1 MATIEQ
7 FKDKAV
13 DAAQIAARA
22 ARHVAF
28 MTKKHME
35 IACEQEKIHRNYA
48 RLGKV
53 YYKDYVTDEEPD
65 EAEYQPICE
74 AISESFQRIN
84 DLREMMEEE
93 KADYSGVPA
102 EKAEK
107 DPENPSACEDP
118 EEENET
124 ASTEAEAGEDAGEQE

>member
-28 MTKKHME
+28 MTKKRME
-35 IACEQEKIHRNYA
+35 IAREQEKIHRNYA

-65 EAEYQPICE
+65 EAEYQPLCE
-74 AISESFQRIN
+74 AITESYQKIN

-93 KADYSGVPA
+93 KTEYSGKAPEKTEEPEVPA
-102 EKAEK
+102 EEEEPAEK
-107 DPENPSACEDP
+107 EENPAEP
-118 EEENET
+118 EKPAAEEE
-124 ASTEAEAGEDAGEQE
+124 